1 MTSSLLYDY
10 FGRRSTEELRNRIE
24 SDGAASMRLRVSD
37 LGLLSTGVRKY
48 GQVLWMKNLMCFIA
62 FSSLQHPN
70 M

>member
-37 LGLLSTGVRKY
+37 LGLLS
-48 GQVLWMKNLMCFIA
+48 
-62 FSSLQHPN
+62 
-70 M
+70 